1 MGGRAGGRVH
11 ATAGAAAA
19 LLTLRRCPRGAR
31 SGAPA
36 WLACRGAAMAH
47 LATARGNNDHA
58 QPANPAP
65 VGSQHIAA
73 DPRYAPD
80 EHHQRLM
87 KSRG

>member
-1 MGGRAGGRVH
+1 
-11 ATAGAAAA
+11 
-19 LLTLRRCPRGAR
+19 
-31 SGAPA
+31 
-36 WLACRGAAMAH
+36 MAH
-47 LATARGNNDHA
+47 LATARGNNDYA